1 MRFLRWLPVY
11 TLALAF
17 AFSGSTQT
25 VRAQAGAAPAAPA
38 PPPLTLTSTSFGD
51 GTIIPDKYTQAGNQ
65 TSPELS
71 WINTPAGTVS
81 FVLHMH
87 DLDVSRNKTT
97 EDQLHWL
104 VWNIPGNVIEL
115 SEGLPMGQMKDGAYQ
130 VSASRAGVSWTR
142 RSGYWPAP
150 SLHLR
155 TLRAGHETRHS
166 ARYGRLCHSR
176 RSHEGHSGPHS
187 RQGRLYG
194 PFPQTEI
201 TSVRRWF
208 RLKMDA
214 AQQFWR
220 GVSFSELFQN
230 GGGENG
236 SAFSGSSRKIA

>member
-130 VSASRAGVSWTR
+130 VSASGPVYRGPGAPATGPRHHYTFELYALDTKLDIQPGTDAFATR
-142 RSGYWPAP
+142 VEVMKAIQ
-150 SLHLR
+150 
-155 TLRAGHETRHS
+155 GHILGK
-166 ARYGRLCHSR
+166 AVYMGL
-176 RSHEGHSGPHS
+176 
-187 RQGRLYG
+187 
-194 PFPQTEI
+194 
-201 TSVRRWF
+201 F
-208 RLKMDA
+208 RKP
-214 AQQFWR
+214 
-220 GVSFSELFQN
+220 
-230 GGGENG
+230 
-236 SAFSGSSRKIA
+236 K